1 MSAGPAPLCPPLPSF
16 HLAVLG
22 DLRGLFFQRWQ
33 IFVMVKQLRNY
44 GVLQMLN
51 IFPLRI
57 FLFDKNKMVFNM
69 GQNQK

>member
-16 HLAVLG
+16 RLAVLG

-33 IFVMVKQLRNY
+33 IFVMVKQMRNY
-44 GVLQMLN
+44 SVLQTLN